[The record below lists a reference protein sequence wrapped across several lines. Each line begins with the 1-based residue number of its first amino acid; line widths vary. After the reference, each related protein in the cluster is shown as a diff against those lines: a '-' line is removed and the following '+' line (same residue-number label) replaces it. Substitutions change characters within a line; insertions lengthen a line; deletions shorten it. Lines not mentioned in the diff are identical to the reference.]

1 MRSRAALIALLGLLV
16 TAAILV
22 PRDAHA
28 IPAFAR
34 KYQFSCTTC
43 HAPFPR
49 LKAFGEEFAGR
60 GFRLEEASKEPARA
74 TYDVGD
80 PLLKLPRE
88 AYIAF
93 RLEGHASLKEDA
105 NAETDLEWPWAF
117 KILSGGPIHDR
128 ISYYFYFIIE
138 RGEVAGL
145 EDAYVQYNSIF
156 GLPVDLMAGQFQVS
170 DPLFKRELRLQR
182 LDYEIFRT
190 TVGASGLNLTY
201 DRGLIANWH
210 APAEVEV
217 VAQIVNGNG
226 IGEADHERNFD
237 SDNYKNV
244 VLRFAR
250 AFGPVRAGLFGYH
263 GKQEGE
269 TGRKNRTLY
278 FGPDLAIDGGERLGL
293 SFQYLERRDD
303 DPEFD
308 GWTGDDWETRGGFAE
323 ATYLPHGLDGRWS
336 VTLLYN
342 NVDSDDDAAKRES
355 ASVTGGYLLA
365 RNARIFLEEAYDLE
379 GETNRLTLGL
389 VTAF

>member
-1 MRSRAALIALLGLLV
+1 MRHQKTPMVLLSALLACSVLL
-16 TAAILV
+16 
-22 PRDAHA
+22 PRVADA

-60 GFRLEEASKEPARA
+60 GFRMEEAAKEPTRA

-88 AYIAF
+88 AYLAF
-93 RLEGHASLKEDA
+93 RLEGHASFKEEA
-105 NAETDLEWPWAF
+105 TAEADIEWPWAF

-128 ISYYFYFIIE
+128 IAYYFYFIIE

-156 GLPVDLMAGQFQVS
+156 DLPVDLMAGQFQVS
-170 DPLFKRELRLQR
+170 DPLFKRELRLER
-182 LDYEIFRT
+182 LDYEIYRT
-190 TVGASGLNLTY
+190 TIGASGLNLTY

-210 APAEVEV
+210 APEEFEV

-237 SDNYKNV
+237 SDKHKNGA
-244 VLRFAR
+244 LRVAR
-250 AFGPVRAGLFGYH
+250 VFGPARVGLFGYY
-263 GKQEGE
+263 GKQESE

-278 FGPDLAIDGGERLGL
+278 FGPDLAIDGGERFGL
-293 SFQYLERRDD
+293 SLQYLERRDD
-303 DPEFD
+303 DPDFAGQE
-308 GWTGDDWETRGGFAE
+308 GDDWETRGGFVE

-336 VTLLYN
+336 ATLLYN
-342 NVDSDDDAAKRES
+342 NVDSDDEEARRES
-355 ASVTGGYLLA
+355 ASLTGGYLLA
-365 RNARIFLEEAYDLE
+365 RNARIFLEEAYDME
-379 GETNRLTLGL
+379 EETNRLTLGI